1 MKLLPFVKTDTGF
14 SIARELVDKF
24 DDSYIKEQLKIIK
37 ENNPTIADFI
47 TKFSNKCEDKNG
59 SAICGIVV
67 YRLIESQTEANK
79 MKKEIKL

>member
-14 SIARELVDKF
+14 SIARELVGEF
-24 DDSYIKEQLKIIK
+24 DDSYVKEQLKMIK
-37 ENNPTIADFI
+37 KNNPTIADFI
-47 TKFSNKCEDKNG
+47 TKFSSKCDDKTG

-67 YRLIESQTEANK
+67 YRLIESQIEANK